1 MTRSSPK
8 RRAIVVPPVALAA
21 VALLGMAAFA
31 ACESGKTG
39 GATATP
45 AQTAAFPGAAEME
58 RARAAASEG
67 RLATASD
74 ELAEALRLVEEAGPL
89 RIRNLTLV
97 EEGVR
102 GYGLYHPKTDP
113 VAPGRPILL
122 YFEPAGMMHGREGS
136 PAGEGGERWTIDVV
150 ADLAILD
157 PGGTV
162 LQKEE
167 NFLATSVESLRPNRE
182 LHFTLRLDTQ
192 GIQEGDYIAEVTLRD
207 RIGKKTAVERIPIK
221 VRIP

>member
-1 MTRSSPK
+1 MTRSFRI
-8 RRAIVVPPVALAA
+8 RRTAL
-21 VALLGMAAFA
+21 VLFALLALP
-31 ACESGKTG
+31 ACKSCKQDAGT
-39 GATATP
+39 TSSQP
-45 AQTAAFPGAAEME
+45 AAFPGAVEME
-58 RARAAASEG
+58 RARAAAEEG

-89 RIRNLTLV
+89 RIKNLTLV

-102 GYGLYHPKTDP
+102 GYGLYRPKTDP

-122 YFEPAGMMHGREGS
+122 YFEPGGMVHGREGD
-136 PAGEGGERWTIDVV
+136 RWTIDVV
-150 ADLAILD
+150 SDLAILD

-182 LHFTLRLDTQ
+182 IHFTLRLDTP
-192 GIQEGDYIAEVTLRD
+192 GIQEGDYVVEVTLRD
-207 RIGKKTAVERIPIK
+207 RIGKKSAAERIPVK